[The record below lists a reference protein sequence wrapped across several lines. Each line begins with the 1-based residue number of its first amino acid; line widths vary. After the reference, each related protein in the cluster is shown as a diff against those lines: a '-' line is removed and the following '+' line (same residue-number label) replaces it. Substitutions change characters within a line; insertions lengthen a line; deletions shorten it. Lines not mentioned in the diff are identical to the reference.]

1 MLRIMQN
8 SSKAETSS
16 LKRLRK
22 PKMVGKFEK
31 LLLTDRPKHDSSHK
45 KVLHLPPLQ
54 SLSDHKKVS
63 RATDRTDEN
72 Q

>member
-1 MLRIMQN
+1 MLG
-8 SSKAETSS
+8 
-16 LKRLRK
+16 
-22 PKMVGKFEK
+22 PVGKFEK